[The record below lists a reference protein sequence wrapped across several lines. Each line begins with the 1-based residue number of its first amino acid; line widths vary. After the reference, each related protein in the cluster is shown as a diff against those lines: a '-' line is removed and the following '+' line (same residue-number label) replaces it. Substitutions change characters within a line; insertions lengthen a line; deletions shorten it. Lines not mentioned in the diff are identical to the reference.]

1 MEAGC
6 EEARSYV
13 LLWEERGACP
23 EVGEGFG
30 AFRAHLSTCPDC
42 ARSFSGLLPLIERDA
57 ARRPAE
63 AADSAFVARVMEGL
77 PRTADRK
84 GRRPA
89 RFLVPA
95 LAAAA
100 LALAVLGGVL
110 VPRGLAGGG
119 QVAEMTVRFVLD
131 APEASSVVLVGDFSD
146 WASDDRYRLERTDSG
161 EWELSV
167 KLRKH
172 QTYAYGFLVDGE
184 QWIADPR
191 ATEAIDDGF
200 GSVNSLLRL

>member
-13 LLWEERGACP
+13 LLWEKRGACP
-23 EVGEGFG
+23 EVREGFR
-30 AFRAHLSTCPDC
+30 AFRAHLSACPDC
-42 ARSFSGLLPLIERDA
+42 ARGFSALLPLIERDA
-57 ARRPAE
+57 SQRPAE
-63 AADSAFVARVMEGL
+63 AVDGAFVARVMESL
-77 PRTADRK
+77 PRAADRK

-89 RFLVPA
+89 RFLVPV

-100 LALAVLGGVL
+100 LVLLVLGGFL
-110 VPRGLAGGG
+110 VPRSPAGGG
-119 QVAEMTVRFVLD
+119 KAAEMTVRFVLD

-146 WASDDRYRLERTDSG
+146 WASDDRYRLRRTASG

-172 QTYAYGFLVDGE
+172 QTYAYGFLVDGAR
-184 QWIADPR
+184 WIADPQ